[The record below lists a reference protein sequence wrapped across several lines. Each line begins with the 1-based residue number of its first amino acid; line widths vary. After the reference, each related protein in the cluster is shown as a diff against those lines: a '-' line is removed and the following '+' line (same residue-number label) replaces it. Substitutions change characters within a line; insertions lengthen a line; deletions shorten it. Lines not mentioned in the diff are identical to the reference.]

1 MLEIEGRYVEIDGA
15 RTYYESCG
23 TGAPVLLIHTAGRD
37 GRQWQGLMQ
46 ELGST
51 YRFFC
56 PDLPGHGKSW
66 PLAGNTCLQ
75 DIQAIAEWL
84 HRFALRVMQAPFVV
98 MGCSIGG
105 NLSLLMGAR
114 FKEVR
119 AVVALQ
125 GCDWTPTF
133 TDTAL
138 DLMTH
143 PQISLMHSNMDFSMS
158 LVGSKSTPAGR
169 EFSAWGVLS
178 LIPLAQQGDLRA
190 YAHCDTRELMGK
202 ITAPTVLLRGTE
214 DWLVSEDMMRA
225 TFDRI
230 VNAHPKHF
238 EMLPGLGHF
247 PHLEDPTRV
256 AATVR
261 RFLKDAGV

>member
-1 MLEIEGRYVEIDGA
+1 MLEIQGRYVEIDGT

-75 DIQAIAEWL
+75 DIHAIAEWL
-84 HRFALRVMQAPFVV
+84 HRFALQVMQAPFVV
-98 MGCSIGG
+98 MGCSVGG

-133 TDTAL
+133 TDMAL

-158 LVGSKSTPAGR
+158 LVGSQSSAAGR
-169 EFSAWGVLS
+169 DFSEWGVLS

-190 YAHCDTRELMGK
+190 YARCDTRELMDNV
-202 ITAPTVLLRGTE
+202 TVPTLLLRGTE
-214 DWLVSEDMMRA
+214 DWLVAEDMMQA
-225 TFDRI
+225 TFARL
-230 VNAHPKHF
+230 VNARLKRF
-238 EMLPGLGHF
+238 ESLPGLGHF
-247 PHLEDPTRV
+247 PHLEDPARV
-256 AATVR
+256 AEATR
-261 RFLKDAGV
+261 RFFGDAGI

>member
-66 PLAGNTCLQ
+66 PLAGNACLQ

-84 HRFALRVMQAPFVV
+84 HRFALRVMQAPLVV

-214 DWLVSEDMMRA
+214 DWLVSENMMRA